1 MWIYTIMGVSIILNG
16 LLLWYVAKLLKK
28 FLFIS
33 ENLSDLFLTTKAFQV
48 FVSDMYSMDSYNGE
62 PVIENL
68 VIRTREVTDEIEGF
82 REIFQYTLDEE
93 LEEELDNTAE
103 EEKEEY

>member
-1 MWIYTIMGVSIILNG
+1 MMWVYIIMATSIVLNIL
-16 LLLWYVAKLLKK
+16 LIWYVIKLLRK

-48 FVSDMYSMDSYNGE
+48 FVSDMYSMDSYHGE

-82 REIFQYTLDEE
+82 REIFQYTLDDE
-93 LEEELDNTAE
+93 LEEELDGAA
-103 EEKEEY
+103 EKEEIY